1 MEHVFGVPKLPV
13 HAKCELSFPFPF
25 LKLVPT
31 MKNYLFRTA
40 CAAVAVVSS
49 AASADVVM
57 SFTGLSLYGK
67 QFTEAIKPGQIV
79 GTLTGATINV
89 SMTQSFWFTKAN
101 DLTLYMDIAP
111 LSNGGLL
118 QIGGELNAGALE
130 RHSWL
135 TGGSIFSTTSTG
147 RVDLN
152 SHIDLAS
159 HPTVSFWVGNG
170 RDSFIASG
178 TWSGSIVLHG
188 VNLAPVPAPGAVAL
202 IGLAALVSRRRR

>member
-1 MEHVFGVPKLPV
+1 MEHVSGFPNFPYMQNASLPS
-13 HAKCELSFPFPF
+13 LSFF
-25 LKLVPT
+25 LKLVPA
-31 MKNYLFRTA
+31 MKTYLLRTA

-57 SFTGLSLYGK
+57 SFTGLSLYGR

-111 LSNGGLL
+111 LSNGGVL
-118 QIGGELNAGALE
+118 QIGGEVNAGALE
-130 RHSWL
+130 RRSWPN
-135 TGGSIFSTTSTG
+135 GGSIFSTTSSG

-170 RDSFIASG
+170 RDSLIASG
-178 TWSGSIVLHG
+178 TWTGSIVLHG